1 MKKLVIIGLSLFIF
15 FGCNEK
21 KEEQVEETTSA
32 KSELQKAIK
41 ENEEGIHIV
50 DSWVRPAAMN
60 RNTGVF
66 LRVMNHTNENDTLVK
81 AISTIAEKTEVHE
94 TFKQGE
100 DMMGMREVEYLVMEA
115 GKVFVFKPMSYH
127 IMLINLNETLTV
139 GKTIDLTLIFKN
151 AGEVKIN
158 AVVED
163 KMPTMKA
170 GEEKEKTEM

>member
-1 MKKLVIIGLSLFIF
+1 MKKLVIISLSLFIF

-21 KEEQVEETTSA
+21 KEEQVSA
-32 KSELQKAIK
+32 KSEMKQVIS
-41 ENEEGIHIV
+41 ETEEGIHIV
-50 DSWVRPAAMN
+50 DAWVRPAAMN

-66 LRVMNHTNENDTLVK
+66 LKVMNHTNENDTLVK

-127 IMLINLNETLTV
+127 IMLINLSENLTI
-139 GKTIDLTLIFKN
+139 GKEIDITLIFKK
-151 AGEVKIN
+151 AGEVKIK